1 MFDYLI
7 VGCGIAG
14 ISFAETCVQNS
25 KLFLVCE
32 NLSQSSSQVAAG
44 IYNPVILKRF
54 SGFNNAQGQL
64 DFAMRFYKQVELR
77 LNIKI
82 NFELPILRKFCSIEE
97 QNDWFVAVDKPM
109 LSPFL
114 SLELNSIKYKSIYSP
129 YDFGRV
135 LQTGFIDTK
144 VYLKAYRNYLS
155 TLNLLMMETF
165 NYNDLVFHQD
175 FIEYRGNLFRNIVF
189 AEGFGLHH
197 NPFFNYLPLDGTKGE
212 LLIIKADALDL
223 DVILNSSIYFV
234 PLGNSLFKVGA
245 TYNWEDKT
253 NHITIAGQKELINK
267 IRSVLDCDFEII
279 EHLGGIRPTVKDR
292 KPLVGTHLLYKRL
305 HILNGLGTRGV
316 LIGPEMAQLLYNSI
330 ENNAAIPMES
340 NIERHIKYFK

>member
-1 MFDYLI
+1 MLDYFI

-14 ISFAETCVQNS
+14 ISFAETCVQNK

-54 SGFNNAQGQL
+54 TGFNNAQGQV
-64 DFAMRFYKQVELR
+64 DFAKRFYKQVELR

-82 NFELPILRKFCSIEE
+82 DFELSILRKFCSIEE
-97 QNDWFVAVDKPM
+97 QNDWFVAADKPV

-114 SLELNSIKYKSIYSP
+114 SLELKSVKFKSINSP
-129 YDFGRV
+129 YDFGCV
-135 LQTGFIDTK
+135 FQTGYIDTK
-144 VYLKAYRNYLS
+144 VYLEAYRDYLS
-155 TLNLLMMETF
+155 TSDLLMMECF
-165 NYNDLVFHQD
+165 DYNDLIIHHD
-175 FIEYRGNLFRNIVF
+175 FLEYRGIKFRNIVF
-189 AEGFGLHH
+189 AEGFGLHQ

-234 PLGNSLFKVGA
+234 PLGNSLYKVGA
-245 TYNWEDKT
+245 TYNWADKS
-253 NHITIAGQKELINK
+253 NHTTIAGQKELLDK

-279 EHLGGIRPTVKDR
+279 EHLAGIRPTVKDR
-292 KPLVGTHLLYKRL
+292 KPLVGTHLLHKRL

-316 LIGPEMAQLLYNSI
+316 LIGPEMAQALYNSI
-330 ENNAAIPMES
+330 ENNAAIPKEA
-340 NIERHIKYFK
+340 NIERYSKYFK